1 MTAAPAPPL
10 AGRRI
15 VVTRR
20 TSQSAWLS
28 ARLSELGATPVELP
42 LIEVARPL
50 DMAPLDA
57 ALRGLA
63 GYDWVVFTSANAVRS
78 VSDRI
83 TDLGIAEPT
92 LTSRKIASVGPATT
106 RALCECFPGVA
117 ISVEAA
123 KHDAET
129 LLKDL
134 ASGAKGLRFLLPA
147 SDRARD
153 LLAAGLREEGAGVDV
168 VVAYRTVAPPDA
180 RERVL
185 AGLRGGVDLVTFA
198 SPSAVESFVTAAAE
212 WVPRIAAAVIG
223 PVTEQACRRAG
234 IEVKVVAAPAT
245 AQGLAEALVR
255 HFAGAAP

>member
-1 MTAAPAPPL
+1 VTAAPPQPL

-20 TSQSAWLS
+20 TSQSAWLC
-28 ARLSELGATPVELP
+28 ARLCELGATAVELP

-57 ALRGLA
+57 ALRGLT
-63 GYDWVVFTSANAVRS
+63 GYHWVVFTSANAVRS

-83 TDLGIAEPT
+83 TDLGIAEAT
-92 LTSRKIASVGPATT
+92 LTSRKIASVGPSTT
-106 RALCECFPGVA
+106 HALRECFPGVA
-117 ISVEAA
+117 VSVEP
-123 KHDAET
+123 AEHQAGT
-129 LLKDL
+129 LLKAL
-134 ASGAKGLRFLLPA
+134 AAGARGLRFLLPA

-153 LLAAGLREEGAGVDV
+153 VLAAGLREEGADVDV

-198 SPSAVESFVTAAAE
+198 SPSAVENFVAAAAE

-234 IEVKVVAAPAT
+234 IDVKVVASPAT
-245 AQGLAEALVR
+245 AHGLADALVR
-255 HFAGAAP
+255 HFASAAP